1 MVTVTGKILNVGTLQ
16 QKQSMSGGQYQICT
30 FQVTQGQTQYGV
42 DMNNQPLMREEAWKF
57 DALNENAQIVAQM
70 QPGTPV
76 SVDIMGDTHTQYGNR
91 LRVLAVR
98 MESTVGT
105 TPTYGQQAAPPQYG
119 QQPQYGNPAYPGN
132 PQFNGQYPQ

>member
-16 QKQSMSGGQYQICT
+16 QKQSMSGMQYQICT

-98 MESTVGT
+98 MDSTVGT
-105 TPTYGQQAAPPQYG
+105 TPAYGQQAAAPQYG
-119 QQPQYGNPAYPGN
+119 APVTPTYN
-132 PQFNGQYPQ
+132 PQFR